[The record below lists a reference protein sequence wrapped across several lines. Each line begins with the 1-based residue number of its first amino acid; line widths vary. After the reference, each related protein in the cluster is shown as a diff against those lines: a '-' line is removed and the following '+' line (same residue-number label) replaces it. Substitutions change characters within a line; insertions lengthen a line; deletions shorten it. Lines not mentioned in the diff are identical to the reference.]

1 LIFLS
6 FKTIVIALPF
16 CLHTFVLKDIFD
28 EYSRGEPRLI
38 VLASCFYGSG
48 FLNNEISTF
57 WPGENLC
64 VLIGFESCHL
74 IRYVSIFVF

>member
-1 LIFLS
+1 LS

-16 CLHTFVLKDIFD
+16 CLHTFALKDIFD